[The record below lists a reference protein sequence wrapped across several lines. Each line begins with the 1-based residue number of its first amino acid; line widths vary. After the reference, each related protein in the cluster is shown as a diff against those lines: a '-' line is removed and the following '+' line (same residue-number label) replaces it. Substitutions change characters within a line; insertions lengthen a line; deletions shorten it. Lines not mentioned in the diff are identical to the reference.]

1 MKVVYSISD
10 LAAGFDVTTKTIR
23 FYEDQELIAPLREGT
38 RRLFWSRD
46 RTRWQLV
53 LRGKRVGF
61 SFSEI
66 SEIVDMYNATP
77 GELSQLRPLISKNSD
92 CRAYLHQ

>member
-10 LAAGFDVTTKTIR
+10 LASGFDVTTKTIR
-23 FYEDQELIAPLREGT
+23 FYEDQGLIATLRNGI
-38 RRLFWSRD
+38 RRLLWSRY
-46 RTRWQLV
+46 RTRLELL
-53 LRGKRVGF
+53 LRGKRLGF